1 MAVGLKETTRAMT
14 GWQAVVEA
22 LRAESVPYVF
32 GLPGDPGH
40 LYDAVYELEQDGGP
54 RAIGVRYETSGAFL
68 AMAYQRV
75 SGRLAACFGCP
86 GPGIAN
92 LVPGV
97 LEAFSGSTPCW
108 CSACVPAARR
118 TGWAHSRK
126 PITSA

>member
-1 MAVGLKETTRAMT
+1 MGCGRQLRRADLHEPRP
-14 GWQAVVEA
+14 GSPGVVHQP
-22 LRAESVPYVF
+22 V

-54 RAIGVRYETSGAFL
+54 TAIGVRYETSGAFL

-92 LVPGV
+92 LVPGWKLAEV
-97 LEAFSGSTPCW
+97 TEGDQ
-108 CSACVPAARR
+108 VIPA
-118 TGWAHSRK
+118 HPES
-126 PITSA
+126 